1 MPTWSRAVVVFSLVM
16 VSAARAQGRP
26 APAPGGTPDP
36 EVEKRVLAILA
47 RMTLEQKVDYIGGV
61 DRFFVREVKETGIP
75 RLEMADG
82 PLGVRNFGPAT
93 AMAGGI
99 ALAASWNPA
108 LAERVAAEIG
118 RDARA
123 KGVHFMLG
131 PAVNIYRAPMNGRN
145 FEYFGED
152 PFLASR
158 IAVGYIRGMQTQ
170 GVSATIK
177 HFAANNSEFDRHNT
191 DSLIDER
198 TLREIYLPA
207 FEAAVK
213 EANVGAIMSSYN
225 LVNGVHASQNG
236 FLQVQVARKDWG
248 FTGVIMS
255 DWDAT
260 YDGLGAA
267 NGGLDLEMPFG
278 KMMNRETLLPA
289 IQRGQLSVATIDEKV
304 KRILRTA
311 VRFGW
316 LDREQTDLAVPRY
329 NQQGRAAALDA
340 AREGIV
346 LLKNEGGLL
355 PLDRGKLKRI
365 AVIGPAAYPA
375 VPVGGG
381 SARVEPFAATSLLQ
395 GISDRLGTAAAVTYH
410 RGLPSLDELAG
421 ATRFTIAP
429 GGERG
434 LKLEVFPNLELSGTP
449 VATRMERSL
458 DLWQSAG
465 GGPGGA
471 RQPGSARWTGYFDAP
486 SAGSYD
492 VFVQSGGGRGGHR
505 LLVDDVLMVDCW
517 QEARAFVSQRSLP
530 LTPGPH
536 KVVLEI
542 ARQWGIG
549 WTRTRVGISP
559 HGTLVD
565 AEAKALAAQADV
577 VIAALGFD
585 DESESEG
592 ADRSFALPFGQNELV
607 RELVAANKN
616 TIVVLTAGGNVDM
629 ASWLA
634 SVPALVHSWYPG
646 QEGGTAVADVL
657 FGDVNPSGRL
667 PVTFERRL
675 EDNPTHDSYYPQ
687 DPASR
692 RVEYKEG
699 VFVGYRGYEHAGTA
713 PLFPFGFGLS
723 YTSFA
728 YGKLTLSPAS
738 SGDGNVNVSFDVTN
752 TGSREGKDVAQVYVS
767 EVKPKLPRPG
777 QELKGFAKVSL
788 RPGETQRVSVTLAPR
803 SFAYYDV
810 KTGAWR
816 ADAGRFEI
824 LVGRSSAEIVLRGS
838 LELAKTLTI
847 PR

>member
-1 MPTWSRAVVVFSLVM
+1 MTTWSRALAVVSLLLAVTA
-16 VSAARAQGRP
+16 SGAFAQ
-26 APAPGGTPDP
+26 PAPGRATDP
-36 EVEKRVLAILA
+36 EIEKRVDGILA
-47 RMTLEQKVDYIGGV
+47 RMTLEQKIDYMGGV
-61 DRFFVREVKETGIP
+61 DRFFVRELKEVGVP
-75 RLEMADG
+75 RLAMADG

-99 ALAASWNPA
+99 ALAASWNAA
-108 LAERVAAEIG
+108 LAGRVGEEIG

-131 PAVNIYRAPMNGRN
+131 PAVNIYRAPMSGRN

-158 IAVGYIRGMQTQ
+158 IAVGFIRGMQAQ

-191 DSLIDER
+191 DSVVDER

-213 EANVGAIMSSYN
+213 EAEVGAIMSSYN
-225 LVNGVHASQNG
+225 LLNGVHASQNG
-236 FLQVQVARKDWG
+236 FLQTDVARRDWG

-260 YDGLGAA
+260 YDGLAAA

-289 IQRGQLSVATIDEKV
+289 IQQGKLSVATIDEKV
-304 KRILRTA
+304 RRILRTA
-311 VRFGW
+311 IHFGW
-316 LDREQTDLAVPRY
+316 LDREQTDLGVPRY
-329 NQQGRAAALDA
+329 NQQGRAVALEA

-355 PLDRGKLKRI
+355 PLDRARVKTI
-365 AVIGPAAYPA
+365 AVIGPTAYPA
-375 VPVGGG
+375 EPVGGG
-381 SARVEPFAATSLLQ
+381 SARVEPFVAVSLLQ
-395 GISDRLGTAAAVTYH
+395 GISDRLGTAAAVTSH
-410 RGLPSLDELAG
+410 RGLPTYDEIAG
-421 ATRFTIAP
+421 ATSFTMAP

-434 LKLEVFPNLELSGTP
+434 VKVEVFPNLDLSGTP
-449 VATRMERSL
+449 TATRRDRNL
-458 DLWQSAG
+458 NLWEGRG
-465 GGPGGA
+465 GDPGA
-471 RQPGSARWTGYFDAP
+471 TRQPGSARWTGFFEAP

-505 LLVDDVLMVDCW
+505 LFVDDALVVDCW
-517 QEARAFVSQRSLP
+517 REARAFVSQKRLQLSA
-530 LTPGPH
+530 GPH
-536 KVVLEI
+536 KVVLEL

-549 WTRTRVGISP
+549 FTRIRVGVSRA
-559 HGTLVD
+559 GTLVD
-565 AEAKALAAQADV
+565 PAVKTLAAKAGVVVAAV
-577 VIAALGFD
+577 GFD
-585 DESESEG
+585 ADSESES
-592 ADRSFALPFGQNELV
+592 ADRTFELPNGQDELV

-616 TIVVLTAGGNVDM
+616 TVVVLTAGGNVDM
-629 ASWLA
+629 SQWLA
-634 SVPALVHSWYPG
+634 EVPALVHTWYPG

-667 PVTFERRL
+667 PVSFERRF
-675 EDNPTHDSYYPQ
+675 EDNPTHDSYYPA

-699 VFVGYRGYEHAGTA
+699 VFLGYRGYERNGIQ
-713 PLFPFGFGLS
+713 PLFPFGYGLS
-723 YTSFA
+723 YTSFG
-728 YGKLTLSPAS
+728 YGNLAVTPGRSR
-738 SGDGNVNVSFDVTN
+738 DGKVSVSFDVTN
-752 TGSREGKDVAQVYVS
+752 TGSREGQDVAQVYVS
-767 EVKPKLPRPG
+767 EEKPKLPRPPR
-777 QELKGFAKVSL
+777 ELKGFAKVSL
-788 RPGETQRVSVTLAPR
+788 RPGETRRVMVALDPR
-803 SFAYYDV
+803 SFASYDV
-810 KTGAWR
+810 KKGAWR

-824 LVGRSSAEIVLRGS
+824 LVGRSSAEIVLRGAI
-838 LELAKTLTI
+838 ELATTLTI